1 MDWAWRAVQPE
12 PPPVPH
18 FEGEDVRSGADLKDH
33 AVLARAMR
41 SSSGNQKVVVLLGGK
56 PIEVLV
62 GVELNCALLRL
73 QQVGHHLLA
82 IDVLL
87 CAEINTPSLPRIQ
100 HVVTLILGI
109 VDPKLLLNVLGQ
121 RMHLKREIAAFHR
134 VEKIEA
140 DRELG
145 SKTGMHRLAE

>member
-1 MDWAWRAVQPE
+1 
-12 PPPVPH
+12 
-18 FEGEDVRSGADLKDH
+18 
-33 AVLARAMR
+33 MR

-56 PIEVLV
+56 PIDVLV

-87 CAEINTPSLPRIQ
+87 RAEINTPSLPRIQ

-109 VDPKLLLNVLGQ
+109 VDQIGIELCPLAL
-121 RMHLKREIAAFHR
+121 AASR
-134 VEKIEA
+134 PSSA
-140 DRELG
+140 RDRCSPSCRDKHTLPPPHPACSNSHPG
-145 SKTGMHRLAE
+145 YS